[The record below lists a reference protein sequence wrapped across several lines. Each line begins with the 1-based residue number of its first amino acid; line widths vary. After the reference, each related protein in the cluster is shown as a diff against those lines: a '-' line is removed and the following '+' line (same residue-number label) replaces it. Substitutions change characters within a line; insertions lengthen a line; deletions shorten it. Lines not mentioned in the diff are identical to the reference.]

1 MVVVVPAFAATENG
15 QNDGVETL
23 VIGAESREDM
33 EQYLWQRV
41 QECFESMSIGEAT
54 ISNMWETAAIV
65 DVLERKGL
73 LSKGK

>member
-41 QECFESMSIGEAT
+41 QECFESIP
-54 ISNMWETAAIV
+54 
-65 DVLERKGL
+65 
-73 LSKGK
+73 